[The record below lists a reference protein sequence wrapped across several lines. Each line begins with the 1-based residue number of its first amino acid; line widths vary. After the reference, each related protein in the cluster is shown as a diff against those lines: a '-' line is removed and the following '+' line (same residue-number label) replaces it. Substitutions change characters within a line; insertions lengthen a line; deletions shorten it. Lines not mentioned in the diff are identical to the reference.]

1 MSTTGWVVLGVVVV
15 IVIWAISVY
24 NGLVAMRQ
32 RTNQAFAD
40 IDVQLKQRHDLIPNL
55 VETVKGYAAHE
66 RGTLEAVIQARNAAI
81 AAPGVEQKV
90 AAENVLTGALR
101 QLFALS
107 ENYPNLK
114 ANANFQQLQSDLSD
128 IENKLAA
135 SRRFFNNA
143 VQEYNTGI
151 QQFPA
156 ALFAGMF
163 GFAQR
168 HVLRSRRGPRATR
181 AGAEREVLEPLITPS
196 WPGLSR
202 PSTSWDYASKTW
214 MPGPRPGMTLERP
227 SETSWP
233 PTVSTRTSSRTSA
246 ARSRC

>member
-1 MSTTGWVVLGVVVV
+1 MSTTGWIVLGVIVV
-15 IVIWAISVY
+15 IVLWAITIY

-32 RTNQAFAD
+32 RVNQSFAD

-66 RGTLEAVIQARNAAI
+66 RGTLEAVVQARNAAI

-90 AAENVLTGALR
+90 AAENVLSGALR

-107 ENYPNLK
+107 EAYPNLK
-114 ANANFQQLQSDLSD
+114 ANENFQQLQAQLTD

-135 SRRFFNNA
+135 ARRFFNNA

-156 ALFAGMF
+156 ALFASAF
-163 GFAQR
+163 GFHPQQFFD
-168 HVLRSRRGPRATR
+168 LGETR
-181 AGAEREVLEPLITPS
+181 AQLDQAPS
-196 WPGLSR
+196 V
-202 PSTSWDYASKTW
+202 KF
-214 MPGPRPGMTLERP
+214 
-227 SETSWP
+227 
-233 PTVSTRTSSRTSA
+233 
-246 ARSRC
+246 